1 MSAEEIPEESGY
13 ESGVPAEFDGDEPMD
28 ETEVDAY
35 VGHLLDDAIDYVDEL
50 SEDRVTSTEYYSGDL
65 PKQDEDGRSSV
76 VSYDVRDTVNSI
88 MPVLMRTF
96 FGSKQ
101 IMQFTPRGPED
112 VAMAEQA
119 TDYVNHI
126 ILEENNNSFSHFF
139 AAFKDALIKR
149 TGILKY
155 WYEKSEDV
163 STSKYTGLDEAQLQ
177 HLAGADGVEGVDA
190 FQIEGDGGQP
200 LYDATIKRRT
210 NSGRI
215 RVEALPPEE
224 FIIDR
229 RAKNIDEAS
238 VVGHR
243 SFKTLSELQALGH
256 DIEELEEYAGTDDE
270 FDVNNEWVSRHTEA
284 HNRGPTNVEPAS
296 RKVLYIECFMN
307 LDVDQDGIS
316 ELRRFICVGNKH
328 HVIVNEPCDYKPFV
342 LLTPD
347 PEPHAAVGSSI
358 TDIVADI
365 QRIKSYI
372 LRNVME
378 SLSMAVT
385 PRLLAIEGQCSLED
399 VMNTEPGG
407 IIRARNPAAVSQLS
421 MPFVGQQALPILGLL
436 DEIKSSRTGIT
447 KQSQG
452 MDAESLQSSSR
463 AAIEATFKAA
473 QAHMELLAR
482 IFAET
487 ALKPLYKGVLGLV
500 CRYQDRAKVIR
511 LRNQWVPMD
520 PRHWDSNMDV
530 MVDIPLGGGT
540 DAEKL
545 TVLSTMLQKQEQLIK
560 EMGPEGPLVNLRQ
573 YYQTLGK
580 MLNLGGYKDV
590 NQFFSDPANYKPP
603 PPEEPKPSPDELFV
617 QAQMAKVQSDM
628 INDQAKLE
636 LDREKMLREEDIKR
650 DQFEAELQLKISEL
664 ESKHNTTIDQA
675 NIKAMMERDREVNRQ
690 QTEMAKM
697 QMQQQMQPQGP
708 PQMPPQMPPQTPPQG
723 PPQ

>member
-1 MSAEEIPEESGY
+1 MAEEEISEDSGY
-13 ESGVPAEFDGDEPMD
+13 QTGVPPEFDGPEPMD
-28 ETEVDAY
+28 ESDVDAY
-35 VGHLLDDAIDYVDEL
+35 VGHLLEDAIDYIDEL
-50 SEDRVTSTEYYSGDL
+50 SEDRITSTEYYSGHL

-112 VAMAEQA
+112 VEMAQQA
-119 TDYVNHI
+119 TDYINHI
-126 ILEENNNSFSHFF
+126 ILEENQNSFSHFY
-139 AAFKDALIKR
+139 AAFKDCLIKR

-155 WYEKSEDV
+155 WYEKTENV
-163 STSKYTGLDEAQLQ
+163 STSKYTGLDEAQVQ
-177 HLAGADGVEGVDA
+177 TLAGADGVEGVDA
-190 FQIEGDGGQP
+190 YQKEGEGGQP
-200 LYDATIKRRT
+200 LYDVIIKRRT
-210 NSGRI
+210 NDGRI

-229 RAKNIDEAS
+229 RAKNVDEAT

-243 SFKTLSELQALGH
+243 SYKTLSELQALGH

-270 FDVNNEWVSRHTEA
+270 FDVNQEYTSRHSEA

-316 ELRRFICVGNKH
+316 ELRRLICVGNKY

-342 LLTPD
+342 LMTPD

-365 QRIKSYI
+365 QRVKSYI

-378 SLSMAVT
+378 SLAMSVT
-385 PRLLAIEGQCSLED
+385 PRLLAVEGQCSLED

-463 AAIEATFKAA
+463 VAIDATFKAA
-473 QAHMELLAR
+473 AAHMELLGR
-482 IFAET
+482 ILAET
-487 ALKPLYKGVLGLV
+487 AIKPLYKGVLGLV
-500 CRYQDRAKVIR
+500 CRYQDREKMIR
-511 LRNQWVPMD
+511 LRNNWVPMD
-520 PRHWDSNMDV
+520 PRYWDASMDV
-530 MVDIPLGGGT
+530 TVDIPLGGGS
-540 DAEKL
+540 DSEKL
-545 TVLSTMLQKQEQLIK
+545 TVLSSMLQKQEQLIK

-590 NQFFSDPANYKPP
+590 NQFFSDPANYQPP
-603 PPEEPKPSPDELFV
+603 PPEPPKPTPDELFV
-617 QAQMAKVQSDM
+617 QAQMQKVQSDM

-636 LDREKMLREEDIKR
+636 LDREKMLRDEDMKR

-675 NIKAMMERDREVNRQ
+675 NIRAMMERDREMNRQ

-697 QMQQQMQPQGP
+697 QLQQQMQPQQ
-708 PQMPPQMPPQTPPQG
+708 PQMPQ
-723 PPQ
+723 